1 MKEQRAS
8 CLLRLAVLR
17 MEMTWKKW
25 NPFTCMFAHR
35 FEQLENFIGMVST
48 NKTLLCL
55 GNFYVICSTM
65 SASFLDMIGIPP
77 IFHYRTCQQ
86 QLQLPRHH
94 VSRDPQVGIQVSEL
108 P

>member
-1 MKEQRAS
+1 
-8 CLLRLAVLR
+8 
-17 MEMTWKKW
+17 MEKTWKKW

-77 IFHYRTCQQ
+77 IFLRCW
-86 QLQLPRHH
+86 H
-94 VSRDPQVGIQVSEL
+94 VSCDPQVGIQVSEL

>member
-1 MKEQRAS
+1 
-8 CLLRLAVLR
+8 
-17 MEMTWKKW
+17 
-25 NPFTCMFAHR
+25 MFAHR
-35 FEQLENFIGMVST
+35 FEHLENFIGMVAT
-48 NKTLLCL
+48 NKTLICL

-65 SASFLDMIGIPP
+65 SVTFLDMIGIPP
-77 IFHYRTCQQ
+77 IFHDRTCKQ